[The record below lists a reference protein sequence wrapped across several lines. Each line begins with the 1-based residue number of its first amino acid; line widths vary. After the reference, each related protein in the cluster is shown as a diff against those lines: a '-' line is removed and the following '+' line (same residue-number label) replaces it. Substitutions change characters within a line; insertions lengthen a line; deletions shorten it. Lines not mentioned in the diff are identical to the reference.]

1 MNFLFFI
8 LLILNNFVKTSS
20 FLIILSHG
28 FISRLLFFF
37 IGEFYK
43 IGRNRF
49 IFYFKNMLLSSIIFI
64 YLVVF
69 CILGNRAVPFSL
81 SFFLEFIGIYGGFLF
96 LILSFLILGF
106 YFFFSFYASF
116 YLLVRGLMG
125 KKITFYRNLNL
136 LYF

>member
-1 MNFLFFI
+1 MFISIFGMRAGVMNCFFQRDSKALLAYRSIIHMNFLFFI

-43 IGRNRF
+43 FERTRF

-81 SFFLEFIGIYGGFLF
+81 SFFWNLLEFMG
-96 LILSFLILGF
+96 GF
-106 YFFFSFYASF
+106 YF
-116 YLLVRGLMG
+116 
-125 KKITFYRNLNL
+125 
-136 LYF
+136 